1 LAQPAIGFEIAR
13 ETEQTG
19 PIGQIE
25 PRPDDQLDGM
35 FLGGG
40 MRAHHPGQAVTVGDG
55 DGAISQRLGGD
66 HQLVRIRCPF
76 EEGEIAGDLEFG
88 IVRQTAH
95 ERTTAPG

>member
-1 LAQPAIGFEIAR
+1 
-13 ETEQTG
+13 
-19 PIGQIE
+19 
-25 PRPDDQLDGM
+25 M

-76 EEGEIAGDLEFG
+76 EEGEIAGDVEFG
-88 IVRQTAH
+88 VRNFLRPDPRSSRWIGLQYHVAHHRQDLSSLRPIRQTAH
-95 ERTTAPG
+95 ERTTAPD